1 MTHESIIRTE
11 NLKKIYQMGEVEV
24 PALNGVSINIDQ
36 GEFVAIMGPS
46 GSGKSTLMNI
56 LGCLDSPTAG
66 EYHLDNKDVSKLDRT
81 QLAHIR
87 NEKLGFIF
95 QSYNLLP
102 RMSALENVMLPMM
115 YNITNHNNQ
124 QDMNQKAKELLT
136 IVGLGDRIDHQPKE
150 LSGGQQQRVAIAR
163 ALINDPVLVLA
174 DEPTGNLDSKSAEEI
189 MELLH
194 QLHKMDRTIVMV
206 THEHEIAE
214 QTQRIISIRDGLV
227 DIDKK
232 NGKAGSHEIN

>member
-1 MTHESIIRTE
+1 MTDSVIIRTDQ
-11 NLKKIYQMGEVEV
+11 LKKIYQMGEVEV
-24 PALNGVSINIDQ
+24 PALNGVSITIQ
-36 GEFVAIMGPS
+36 EGEFVAIMGPS

-66 EYHLDNKDVSKLDRT
+66 QYYLDDQDVSKLNRA

-102 RMSALENVMLPMM
+102 RMSALENVTLPMM
-115 YNITNHNNQ
+115 YNKAAAGNQ
-124 QDMNQKAKELLT
+124 VEMTKKAEELLG
-136 IVGLGDRIDHQPKE
+136 IVGLGDRIYHQPKE

-174 DEPTGNLDSKSAEEI
+174 DEPTGNLDTKSANEI
-189 MELLH
+189 MEILHNLH
-194 QLHKMDRTIVMV
+194 QSGRTIVMV
-206 THEHEIAE
+206 THEHDIAE
-214 QTQRIISIRDGLV
+214 QTQRIIAVRDGLV
-227 DIDKK
+227 ELDNK
-232 NGKAGSHEIN
+232 NRRM

>member
-1 MTHESIIRTE
+1 MTTETIIKTE
-11 NLKKIYQMGEVEV
+11 KLKKIYQMGEIEV
-24 PALNGVSINIDQ
+24 PALNGVSVQIHQ

-66 EYHLDNKDVSKLDRT
+66 EYYLDDEDVSQLDRA

-102 RMSALENVMLPMM
+102 RMSALENVVLPMM
-115 YNITNHNNQ
+115 YNKNADGNQ
-124 QDMNQKAKELLT
+124 EKMAQKAKELLG
-136 IVGLGDRIDHQPKE
+136 IVGLGDRANHQPKE

-189 MELLH
+189 MEILH
-194 QLHKMDRTIVMV
+194 QLHQSGRTIVMV
-206 THEHEIAE
+206 THEHDIAD
-214 QTQRIISIRDGLV
+214 QTERIIAIRDGLV
-227 DIDKK
+227 EVDQK
-232 NGKAGSHEIN
+232 NGRR

>member
-1 MTHESIIRTE
+1 MTTETIIKTE
-11 NLKKIYQMGEVEV
+11 KLKKIYQMGEIEV
-24 PALNGVSINIDQ
+24 PALNGVSVQIHQ

-66 EYHLDNKDVSKLDRT
+66 EYYLDDEDVSQLDRA

-102 RMSALENVMLPMM
+102 RMSALENVVLPMM
-115 YNITNHNNQ
+115 YNKNADGNQ
-124 QDMNQKAKELLT
+124 EKMAQKAKELLG
-136 IVGLGDRIDHQPKE
+136 IVGLGDRANHQPKE

-163 ALINDPVLVLA
+163 ALINDPVLILA

-189 MELLH
+189 MEILH
-194 QLHKMDRTIVMV
+194 QLHQSGRTIVMV
-206 THEHEIAE
+206 THEHDIAD
-214 QTQRIISIRDGLV
+214 QTERIIAIRDGLV
-227 DIDKK
+227 EVDQK
-232 NGKAGSHEIN
+232 NGRR